1 MRTLICPA
9 EIVDDARTLAARVP
23 EGVGMFSRP
32 CGTIDPDTGE
42 TVITHYLS
50 HYVVHDHYL
59 AALLPYKS
67 WYQDESDELQYTQYE
82 GDVPRLLD
90 ALSIEGDDVADAL
103 AVLGTLDISDQ
114 SAEAACSRLGIV
126 ML

>member
-1 MRTLICPA
+1 MRTLICPTS
-9 EIVDDARTLAARVP
+9 ILDAARAFAARVP
-23 EGVGMFSRP
+23 DGAGMFSRA
-32 CGTIDPDTGE
+32 CGTTDPESGE
-42 TVITHYLS
+42 TTITHYLS

-67 WYQDESDELQYTQYE
+67 WYQDDDGELQYTQYD
-82 GDVPRLLD
+82 GDVLGMLD

-114 SAEAACSRLGIV
+114 SAEAACSRLGVV